1 MDYGQSY
8 EKDLTTLKPE
18 TKFWHKVKK
27 SMPEISFTRL
37 ENLSSFGTPDLLCY
51 NKNHTFFTIELKV
64 AKGNSVKLSPHQIS
78 FHVKHPHRTFI
89 LVSSA
94 LYKDEKLYEGT
105 RCLELVACGLRLDA
119 CRSGLDLIYN
129 YLRRL

>member
-1 MDYGQSY
+1 
-8 EKDLTTLKPE
+8 LKPE

-64 AKGNSVKLSPHQIS
+64 AKGNLVKLSPHQIS

-94 LYKDEKLYEGT
+94 LYKDEKLYEGS
-105 RCLELVACGLRLDA
+105 RCLSLATEGLRLEA

-129 YLRRL
+129 YFKRL